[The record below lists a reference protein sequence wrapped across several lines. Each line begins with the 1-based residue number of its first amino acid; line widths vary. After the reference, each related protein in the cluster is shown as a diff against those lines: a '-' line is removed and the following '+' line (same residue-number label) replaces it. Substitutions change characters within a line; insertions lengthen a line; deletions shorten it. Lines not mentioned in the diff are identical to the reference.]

1 MDCQPVGEDGEVL
14 ISENKDGVPSI
25 ISGLSPEA
33 RSQFKSAVLIISLI
47 LLSVGFLCLILF
59 GLPIAMR
66 GLGWEESAEKVS
78 KITSGI
84 KAKIKNRYFSPFTSN
99 SKTKLT

>member
-14 ISENKDGVPSI
+14 ISENKDAIPSI

-33 RSQFKSAVLIISLI
+33 RAQFKSAVLIISLI
-47 LLSVGFLCLILF
+47 LLLVGFLCLILF

-78 KITSGI
+78 ALTRSI
-84 KAKIKNRYFSPFTSN
+84 R
-99 SKTKLT
+99 SKQK